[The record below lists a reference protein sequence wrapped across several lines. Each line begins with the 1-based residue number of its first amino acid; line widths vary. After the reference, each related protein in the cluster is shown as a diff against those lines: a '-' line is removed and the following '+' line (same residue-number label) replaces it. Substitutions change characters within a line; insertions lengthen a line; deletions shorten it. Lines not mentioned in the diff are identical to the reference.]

1 MLIASE
7 PFTIMGV
14 VNVTPDS
21 FSDGGNY
28 LTVSAALKHAQLQ
41 IEQGAEI
48 IDIGAESSRP
58 GATPVSVEEEWRRLE
73 PVLECLQNTGIPIS
87 VDSYKPAIIDRLLD
101 FPVTMINDT
110 RALNDRR
117 LLAKIA
123 KRGLSYLTMH
133 MTGTPQTM
141 QQQPLPKD
149 NVIPTLMNF
158 FRQRLA
164 LLLQCGFTEEQLWID
179 PGFGF
184 GKSDEALMEICL
196 QLRQFSDL
204 ANLAIGV
211 SRKSWFGR
219 NFSITDPVDR
229 DAVSSMMGL
238 ALVWQGAK
246 LVRTHDVATV
256 NRLRSLM
263 H

>member
-21 FSDGGNY
+21 FSDGGKY
-28 LTVSAALKHAQLQ
+28 LTASAALKHAQLQ
-41 IEQGAEI
+41 IEQGADI

-58 GATPVSVEEEWRRLE
+58 GATPVSAEEEWHRLK
-73 PVLECLQNTGIPIS
+73 PVVECLQEAGISFS

-110 RALNDRR
+110 RALNDHR
-117 LLAKIA
+117 LLSKIA
-123 KRGLSYLTMH
+123 ERGVSYLTMH

-141 QQQPLPKD
+141 QQQPLSKD
-149 NVIPTLMNF
+149 TAITTLVSF
-158 FRQRLA
+158 FHRRLA

-184 GKSDEALMEICL
+184 GKSDEALMEICA
-196 QLRQFSDL
+196 QLRQFADL
-204 ANLAIGV
+204 ANLAVGV

-219 NFSITDPVDR
+219 NFSITNPVDR

-246 LVRTHDVATV
+246 LIRTHDVVTV